1 MEKMMR
7 QAQVVRP
14 HNLDE
19 YLINLLKSIYRTRN
33 LSVEEVSQW
42 LTSAP
47 LNSYFRVNT
56 LKITPLEVMTSIN
69 EQILNLKRLKNS
81 KNKQHSVRVH
91 KHLSDCIVI
100 SPMDKSLLDLS
111 PKNEEVVVDIA
122 TGQSAL
128 RGSHIFA
135 PGIMAM
141 TPEVK
146 VDSFISVYADLAK
159 GCKRGYQKYY
169 DNPMK
174 MFVGNGIA
182 KMNRRQLFNG
192 DINPKGIAV
201 EMTDPV
207 TGIPSFKLPDEYGML
222 QNLPSIVTGH
232 ALDVNENNL
241 KVLDMCAAPGNKT
254 THIAT
259 LMNNKGSIDAIDK
272 SKTKLKKVELRCN
285 SFGIQNVK
293 IHHFNSLISVDTNN
307 INNND
312 NKPPFKNESFDR
324 VLLDAPCS
332 NLGQRPLL
340 NIQVDGNLIKSF
352 PALQRKLLINA
363 VDLVKPGGILV
374 YSTCTITLEE
384 NEHNVAWVLEK
395 FPQMEL
401 IEINSEIGSPGI
413 ATQVGLNENVCRFV
427 RRFGPENAEEDSI
440 GFFISKFQK
449 KA

>member
-1 MEKMMR
+1 MMR
-7 QAQVVRP
+7 PVQVVRP

-19 YLINLLKSIYRTRN
+19 YLLNLLKSIYKTRN

-56 LKITPLEVMTSIN
+56 LKITPLEVMASLN
-69 EQILNLKRLKNS
+69 EQISNLIRLKNNE
-81 KNKQHSVRVH
+81 KNHHSVRVH
-91 KHLSDCIVI
+91 NNLSDCIVI

-111 PKNEEVVVDIA
+111 PKKEEVIVDIA

-128 RGSHIFA
+128 RGAHIFA

-141 TPEVK
+141 APEVQIG
-146 VDSFISVYADLAK
+146 SSISVYADLAK

-169 DNPMK
+169 DNPLK

-192 DINPKGIAV
+192 DMNPKGIAV
-201 EMTDPV
+201 EMTDPT
-207 TGIPSFKLPDEYGML
+207 TGIPSFTLPSEYGML
-222 QNLPSIVTGH
+222 QNLPSVVTGH

-254 THIAT
+254 THIAI

-272 SKTKLKKVELRCN
+272 SKVKLNKVELRCK

-293 IHHFNSLISVDTNN
+293 IHHFDSLICADTNN
-307 INNND
+307 INNSD
-312 NKPPFKNESFDR
+312 DKPPFKSESFDR

-340 NIQVDGNLIKSF
+340 NIEVDKNVLKRF

-363 VDLVKPGGILV
+363 VNLVKPGGILV

-384 NEHNVAWVLEK
+384 NEHNIAWVLEK

-401 IEINSEIGSPGI
+401 IAINSEIGSPGI
-413 ATQVGLNENVCRFV
+413 TSQ
-427 RRFGPENAEEDSI
+427 D
-440 GFFISKFQK
+440 
-449 KA
+449 

>member
-1 MEKMMR
+1 
-7 QAQVVRP
+7 
-14 HNLDE
+14 
-19 YLINLLKSIYRTRN
+19 
-33 LSVEEVSQW
+33 
-42 LTSAP
+42 
-47 LNSYFRVNT
+47 
-56 LKITPLEVMTSIN
+56 MTSIN
-69 EQILNLKRLKNS
+69 EQISNLKQLKN
-81 KNKQHSVRVH
+81 NEQKQHSVRVH
-91 KHLSDCIVI
+91 KYLSDCIVI

-111 PKNEEVVVDIA
+111 PKKEEVIVDIA

-128 RGSHIFA
+128 RGAHIFA

-141 TPEVK
+141 APEVQ

-169 DNPMK
+169 DNPLK

-192 DINPKGIAV
+192 DMNPKGIAV
-201 EMTDPV
+201 EMTDPA
-207 TGIPSFKLPDEYGML
+207 TGIPSFTLPNEYGML
-222 QNLPSIVTGH
+222 QNLPSVVTGH

-254 THIAT
+254 THIAI

-272 SKTKLKKVELRCN
+272 SKTKLNRVELRCKH
-285 SFGIQNVK
+285 FGIQNVK
-293 IHHFNSLISVDTNN
+293 IHHFDSLISVDSNN
-307 INNND
+307 INNSD
-312 NKPPFKNESFDR
+312 SRPPFKNESFDR

-340 NIQVDGNLIKSF
+340 NIEVDKNLLKSF
-352 PALQRKLLINA
+352 PALQRKLLVNA
-363 VDLVKPGGILV
+363 VSLVKPGGILV

-401 IEINSEIGSPGI
+401 IAINSEIGSPGI
-413 ATQVGLNENVCRFV
+413 TTQVY
-427 RRFGPENAEEDSI
+427 
-440 GFFISKFQK
+440 
-449 KA
+449 

>member
-1 MEKMMR
+1 MMR

-19 YLINLLKSIYRTRN
+19 YLMSLLKSIYKTRN

-69 EQILNLKRLKNS
+69 EQISNLKQKKN
-81 KNKQHSVRVH
+81 NKKEQHSVRVH

-111 PKNEEVVVDIA
+111 HKNEEVIVDIA

-141 TPEVK
+141 APEVQ

-232 ALDVNENNL
+232 ALDVNDNNL

-285 SFGIQNVK
+285 NFGIQNVK
-293 IHHFNSLISVDTNN
+293 IHHFDSLISVDTNN

-312 NKPPFKNESFDR
+312 DRPPFKNESFDR

-340 NIQVDGNLIKSF
+340 NIQVDKNLIKSF

-374 YSTCTITLEE
+374 YSTCTITLDE

-401 IEINSEIGSPGI
+401 IEINSEIGSSGI
-413 ATQVGLNENVCRFV
+413 ATQVNPINYFSVILVFICMLNFV
-427 RRFGPENAEEDSI
+427 I
-440 GFFISKFQK
+440 GGIK
-449 KA
+449 

>member
-1 MEKMMR
+1 
-7 QAQVVRP
+7 
-14 HNLDE
+14 
-19 YLINLLKSIYRTRN
+19 
-33 LSVEEVSQW
+33 
-42 LTSAP
+42 
-47 LNSYFRVNT
+47 
-56 LKITPLEVMTSIN
+56 MTSIN
-69 EQILNLKRLKNS
+69 EQISNLKQLKN
-81 KNKQHSVRVH
+81 NEQKQHSVRVH
-91 KHLSDCIVI
+91 KYLSDCIVI

-111 PKNEEVVVDIA
+111 PKKEEVIVDIA

-128 RGSHIFA
+128 RGAHIFA

-141 TPEVK
+141 APEVQ

-169 DNPMK
+169 DNPLK

-192 DINPKGIAV
+192 DMNPKGIAV
-201 EMTDPV
+201 EMTDPA
-207 TGIPSFKLPDEYGML
+207 TGIPSFTLPNEYGML
-222 QNLPSIVTGH
+222 QNLPSVVTGH

-254 THIAT
+254 THIAI

-272 SKTKLKKVELRCN
+272 SKTKLNRVELRCKH
-285 SFGIQNVK
+285 FGIQNVK
-293 IHHFNSLISVDTNN
+293 IHHFDSLISVDSNN
-307 INNND
+307 INNSD
-312 NKPPFKNESFDR
+312 SRPPFKNESFDR

-340 NIQVDGNLIKSF
+340 NIEVDKNLLKSF
-352 PALQRKLLINA
+352 PALQRKLLVNA
-363 VDLVKPGGILV
+363 VSLVKPGGILV

-401 IEINSEIGSPGI
+401 IAINSEIGSPGI
-413 ATQVGLNENVCRFV
+413 TTQAGLNKDLCELV
-427 RRFGPENAEEDSI
+427 RRFGPENVEEDSI

-449 KA
+449 KSSLNS

>member
-1 MEKMMR
+1 MMR

-19 YLINLLKSIYRTRN
+19 YVLNLLKSIYKTRN

-69 EQILNLKRLKNS
+69 EQISNLKRLKNIE
-81 KNKQHSVRVH
+81 KKQHSVRVH

-111 PKNEEVVVDIA
+111 PKKEEVIVDIA
-122 TGQSAL
+122 TGQSVL

-141 TPEVK
+141 APEVQ

-192 DINPKGIAV
+192 DMNPKGIAV
-201 EMTDPV
+201 EMTDPA
-207 TGIPSFKLPDEYGML
+207 TGIPSFTLPNEYGML
-222 QNLPSIVTGH
+222 QNLPSVVTGH

-254 THIAT
+254 THIAI
-259 LMNNKGSIDAIDK
+259 LMNNKGSIDAVDK
-272 SKTKLKKVELRCN
+272 SKTKLNKVELRCKH
-285 SFGIQNVK
+285 FGIQNVK
-293 IHHFNSLISVDTNN
+293 IHHFDSLA
-307 INNND
+307 IN
-312 NKPPFKNESFDR
+312 
-324 VLLDAPCS
+324 
-332 NLGQRPLL
+332 
-340 NIQVDGNLIKSF
+340 
-352 PALQRKLLINA
+352 
-363 VDLVKPGGILV
+363 LVKPGGILV

-401 IEINSEIGSPGI
+401 IAINSEIGSPGI
-413 ATQVGLNENVCRFV
+413 ATQDGLNKDLCEFV

-449 KA
+449 RVQ